1 MNRRGIGIRLTCL
14 CVLAAASPAFAAPE
28 GDWPCI
34 QPRVVT
40 LGVAQ
45 MWSGPPLD
53 QAFARWRDDAEVAA
67 LVRSLV
73 PRRVTMDEAAA
84 AIDRFAAAA
93 GPQKTEKLTLLF
105 AGLFEIINADRQRLV
120 GGIERYAR
128 RQRALSEDI
137 GETARTLSD
146 ASIPAS
152 QKESDRRKAALGQ
165 AHLRRTQPVAD
176 LCMRDARHP
185 RTARLRPGARNRA
198 APRIGRSLTAMR

>member
-40 LGVAQ
+40 LGAAQ

-84 AIDRFAAAA
+84 AIDRFATAA

-137 GETARTLSD
+137 GEMARTLSD
-146 ASIPAS
+146 ANIPAS
-152 QKESDRRKAALGQ
+152 QKEAIEQRLGWDRRIYDERNQSL
-165 AHLRRTQPVAD
+165 TYVCETPVILEQRAFG
-176 LCMRDARHP
+176 LAREIARH
-185 RTARLRPGARNRA
+185 LE
-198 APRIGRSLTAMR
+198 

>member
-53 QAFARWRDDAEVAA
+53 QAFARWRDDAEVAG

-152 QKESDRRKAALGQ
+152 QKEAIEERLRWDRRIYDERNQSLIYVCE
-165 AHLRRTQPVAD
+165 TPVILEQRAFG
-176 LCMRDARHP
+176 LAREIARH
-185 RTARLRPGARNRA
+185 LE
-198 APRIGRSLTAMR
+198 

>member
-152 QKESDRRKAALGQ
+152 QKEAIEERLRWDRRIYDERNQSLIYVCE
-165 AHLRRTQPVAD
+165 TPVILEQRAFG
-176 LCMRDARHP
+176 LAREIARH
-185 RTARLRPGARNRA
+185 LE
-198 APRIGRSLTAMR
+198 

>member
-152 QKESDRRKAALGQ
+152 QKEAIEERLRWDRRIYDERNQSL
-165 AHLRRTQPVAD
+165 TYVCETPVILEQRAFG
-176 LCMRDARHP
+176 LAREIARH
-185 RTARLRPGARNRA
+185 LE
-198 APRIGRSLTAMR
+198 